1 MDAKIAVD
9 VYLMETMFLM
19 ILVTRK
25 EKMNVALIMT
35 KEEPNL
41 LLLV

>member
-19 ILVTRK
+19 ILVTTK